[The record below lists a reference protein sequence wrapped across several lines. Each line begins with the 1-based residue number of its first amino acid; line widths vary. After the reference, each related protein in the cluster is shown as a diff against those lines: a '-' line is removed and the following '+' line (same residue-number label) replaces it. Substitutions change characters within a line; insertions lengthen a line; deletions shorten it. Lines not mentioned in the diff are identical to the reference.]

1 MSLPIN
7 FNLTN
12 ITPKNLGYY
21 PTSKSRYSLAEFG
34 HELYLKIVS
43 ASVESDE
50 EETQILSYHHQL
62 NHWTISEKNQLS
74 TDKHFSLIYSNRTL
88 DYQGI
93 LSKTLASNYRT
104 YILKVAPKTIQ
115 YSKEENHPIIYV
127 SLQPE
132 FDQWQEANLYGFGDV
147 NNQAITEIVIL
158 NDSLYAATFNHER
171 GFQIW
176 KTIDLQQIPHHW
188 QLVLS
193 HGAYRYSLNQTVSFM
208 VNFKGE
214 IYLASGIYAPSSHIT
229 NTSYPAGFELIR
241 IYENNDW
248 DLIFGMPRLTPQG
261 LKIPLTAQGPGLDD
275 PNNHTVQC
283 LVSHNERLYL
293 GFQKV
298 DGFQLWGTDD
308 GETWQQLPVN
318 ELSHYYRVEV
328 LDVLSTSFGL
338 VFAVNVVEPSGINQ
352 IQIWLGQ

>member
-1 MSLPIN
+1 VGTLSLLTN

-12 ITPKNLGYY
+12 ITPTINGDYL
-21 PTSKSRYSLAEFG
+21 TNKSRYLLAEFD
-34 HELYLKIVS
+34 HKLYLKIVDS
-43 ASVESDE
+43 SVESDQ
-50 EETQILSYHHQL
+50 EETQLLSYHRQL
-62 NHWTISEKNQLS
+62 NHWTISEKNHLS
-74 TDKHFSLIYSNRTL
+74 TDNQGRRSKILESNNRIYT
-88 DYQGI
+88 
-93 LSKTLASNYRT
+93 
-104 YILKVAPKTIQ
+104 LKVDPKTIN
-115 YSKEENHPIIYV
+115 YSKEENQPIIYV
-127 SLQPE
+127 SIQPE
-132 FDQWQEANLYGFGDV
+132 FDQWQKANLWGFGDV

-158 NDSLYAATFNHER
+158 NNSLYAATFNLER

-176 KTIDLQQIPHHW
+176 KTIDLQEIPHHW

-193 HGAYRYSLNQTVSFM
+193 HGAYRYNLNQTVSFM

-214 IYLASGIYAPSSHIT
+214 LYLASGIPVANT
-229 NTSYPAGFELIR
+229 NVKNIGYPAGFELIR
-241 IYENNDW
+241 LYSDNDW
-248 DLIFGMPRLTPQG
+248 DLIFGMPRFTPQG
-261 LKIPLTAQGPGLDD
+261 LKIPLTAKGPGLDD
-275 PNNHTVQC
+275 PNTHAVQC

-328 LDVLSTSFGL
+328 LDVLSTSLGL
-338 VFAVNVVEPSGINQ
+338 VFAVNVVEPSGVNQ